1 MNYNKTTWGE
11 RQVEFPNRFTK
22 IENEDGTITL
32 TPAFGNVIQGGT
44 PLSVGNMQKMDDELE
59 FLDKK
64 VSISKSASILA
75 SGWVQNG
82 SQWEYE
88 IADPVIDAETVADVV
103 ASPTEKE
110 KAAGSWTHTETFA
123 GSMKIYASE
132 AQVQDIQ
139 VTIYY
144 SKVVSV

>member
-11 RQVEFPNRFTK
+11 RQVEFPNRFVMV
-22 IENEDGTITL
+22 ENEDGTITL

-64 VSISKSASILA
+64 VSISKSATILA

-82 SQWEYE
+82 SLWEYT
-88 IADPVIDAETVADVV
+88 IADPIIDVETVADVV
-103 ASPTEKE
+103 ATPTEKE
-110 KAAGSWTHTETFA
+110 KAAGSWTHTETLA
-123 GSMKIYASE
+123 GSMKIYST
-132 AQVQDIQ
+132 QDQTQDIQ
-139 VTIYY
+139 VTIYF
-144 SKVVSV
+144 SKVVST

>member
-1 MNYNKTTWGE
+1 M
-11 RQVEFPNRFTK
+11 EFPNRFTK

>member
-1 MNYNKTTWGE
+1 MNYSKTIWGE
-11 RQVEFPNRFTK
+11 RQVEYPNRFEK
-22 IENEDGTITL
+22 VDNGDGTITL
-32 TPAFGNVIQGGT
+32 VPAFGNIIQSGT
-44 PLSVGNMQKMDDELE
+44 PLSVFNMQKIDNQLE
-59 FLDKK
+59 YLDKK
-64 VSISKSASILA
+64 VSLSKTVTVLA

-88 IADPVIDAETVADVV
+88 ITDASIDAETVADVV

-110 KAAGSWTHTETFA
+110 KAAGSWTHTETFV
-123 GSMKIYASE
+123 GSMKIYSTE
-132 AQVQDIQ
+132 TQTQDIQ

>member
-1 MNYNKTTWGE
+1 MVDNG
-11 RQVEFPNRFTK
+11 
-22 IENEDGTITL
+22 DGTVTL
-32 TPAFGNVIQGGT
+32 TPSFGEIIQGGT

-75 SGWVQNG
+75 SRWVQNG
-82 SQWEYE
+82 NLWEYE
-88 IADPVIDAETVADVV
+88 VADPIIDAETVADVV
-103 ASPTEKE
+103 ATPTEKE
-110 KAAGSWTHTETFA
+110 KAAGSWTHTETFV

-132 AQVQDIQ
+132 MQVQDIQ

-144 SKVVSV
+144 SKVVSA

>member
-22 IENEDGTITL
+22 VENEDGTITL

-44 PLSVGNMQKMDDELE
+44 PLSVQNMQKINDELE

-64 VSISKSASILA
+64 VSISKSLTVVST
-75 SGWVQNG
+75 GWVQNA
-82 SQWEYE
+82 SLWEYT
-88 IADPVIDAETVADVV
+88 IADPIIDAETVADVV
-103 ASPTEKE
+103 ATPTEKE

-123 GSMKIYASE
+123 GTMKIYATE
-132 AQVQDIQ
+132 AQVQNIQ
-139 VTIYY
+139 VTIYF
-144 SKVVSV
+144 SKVVSA